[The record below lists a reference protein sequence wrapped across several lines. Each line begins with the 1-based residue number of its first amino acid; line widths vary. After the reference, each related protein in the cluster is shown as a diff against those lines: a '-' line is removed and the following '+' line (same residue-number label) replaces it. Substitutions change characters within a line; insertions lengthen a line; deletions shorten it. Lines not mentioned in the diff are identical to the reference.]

1 MPACLAVPGHCPNQ
15 LISPLRAER
24 DNWCVC
30 RDEHVLSFF
39 VFVLRTGTRYLPFR
53 SVREE
58 KERKSNKL
66 GLRFFLFRSAR
77 EERGEKGTSL
87 ACGLP
92 RHRPTEPHQASCP
105 ATRGPPSPLSLCA
118 ATRHEGIR
126 ASTECRHV
134 GPASGAAPVTLPS
147 GWGGMT
153 RGGQRCFLQLR

>member
-1 MPACLAVPGHCPNQ
+1 VC
-15 LISPLRAER
+15 AEM
-24 DNWCVC
+24 NTSS
-30 RDEHVLSFF
+30 LFLFF
-39 VFVLRTGTRYLPFR
+39 FLRTGTRYLPFR

-134 GPASGAAPVTLPS
+134 GPALRCGAGDFTLRV
-147 GWGGMT
+147 GWHDAWGPALLFTAALVLGGAEQ
-153 RGGQRCFLQLR
+153 GGWS